1 MGDTFSS
8 QCPALF
14 PQGCLPHTLHREA
27 VSPCSERGHH
37 FTNPG
42 TACSCAGSVQQ
53 HFLQLY
59 CSDFGRQNSFLCS
72 QSSFYIFSI
81 LCLVF
86 PPKLAL
92 MISCHSKNNNNHL
105 QGDSSATIGFETSV
119 KICENKIKSAFLQ
132 EPPFPPAEAWP
143 SLHTMDSALCPP
155 PSLLFADW
163 WLCAPDRLTAREGH
177 RLPHTMSCG
186 IHSTASLH
194 LQMRAAC
201 LRLLARPH
209 SLR

>member
-1 MGDTFSS
+1 MPSFVSTGPS
-8 QCPALF
+8 P
-14 PQGCLPHTLHREA
+14 PHPA
-27 VSPCSERGHH
+27 VSLCSERGHH

-132 EPPFPPAEAWP
+132 EPPFPPAEVWP
-143 SLHTMDSALCPP
+143 SLHTTDSALCPP
-155 PSLLFADW
+155 PACCLLTGGFV
-163 WLCAPDRLTAREGH
+163 LLTDSQQERDTGC
-177 RLPHTMSCG
+177 PTPCPVG
-186 IHSTASLH
+186 FTPLH
-194 LQMRAAC
+194 HFTCR
-201 LRLLARPH
+201 
-209 SLR
+209 

>member
-1 MGDTFSS
+1 MPSFVSTGPS
-8 QCPALF
+8 P
-14 PQGCLPHTLHREA
+14 PHPA
-27 VSPCSERGHH
+27 VSLCSERGHH

-155 PSLLFADW
+155 PSLLFAVW

>member
-119 KICENKIKSAFLQ
+119 KICKNKIKSAFLQ
-132 EPPFPPAEAWP
+132 EPLFPPAEVWP
-143 SLHTMDSALCPP
+143 SLHTTDSALCPP
-155 PSLLFADW
+155 PACCLLTGGFV
-163 WLCAPDRLTAREGH
+163 LLTDSQQERDTGCPTPCPVGFTPLH
-177 RLPHTMSCG
+177 
-186 IHSTASLH
+186 HSTC
-194 LQMRAAC
+194 R
-201 LRLLARPH
+201 
-209 SLR
+209 